1 MDLYI
6 DRNELSRGLARV
18 QGVVERRSTSPVLSY
33 VLLAASDEGLR
44 VTATDTEVAFIG
56 DLSANVEKKGEL
68 AVDANNLF
76 QIVRSLSEPT
86 VHLSLG
92 AGQRLEVRSGQ
103 SFFRLPG
110 VAAEEYPAIPAF
122 NAQGV
127 ANMQTSVIR
136 RLVEQSNFAVAVD
149 DSRYGLNGAHV
160 EEINDDKGR
169 RLRMVA
175 TDGHRLS
182 ASEGTYE
189 GDLAITPRMLLPRKA
204 LNVMRKLLDGHD
216 EGIEIAFGEGT
227 VRLKRPGQIFWF
239 RLLDGEFPDYK
250 AVLPTECKHRVTVK
264 CSDLASAMKR
274 AGILIQE
281 RSRAVKFHFSDNQL
295 EITCQNVDRGEVREV
310 VPVELDGE
318 AITMGFNISYLK
330 DILNVISGATVQ
342 FEMSHQLGP
351 CLIQDPGDG
360 SAFFVVMPM
369 RLD

>member
-1 MDLYI
+1 
-6 DRNELSRGLARV
+6 
-18 QGVVERRSTSPVLSY
+18 
-33 VLLAASDEGLR
+33 LLAASESGLR

-56 DLSANVEKKGEL
+56 DLAANVEKNGEL

-86 VHLSLG
+86 VHLLLG
-92 AGQRLEVRSGQ
+92 AGQRLEIRCGK

-110 VAAEEYPAIPAF
+110 VQAEEYPAIPAF

-136 RLVEQSNFAVAVD
+136 RLVEQSNFAVATD

-160 EEINDDKGR
+160 EEINDDNGR

-182 ASEGTYE
+182 ASEGTFE

-204 LNVMRKLLDGHD
+204 LNVMRKLFDGHD
-216 EGIEIAFGEGT
+216 EAIEIAFGEGT
-227 VRLKRPGQIFWF
+227 IRLKRPGQVFWF
-239 RLLDGEFPDYK
+239 RLLEGEFPDYK
-250 AVLPTECKHRVTVK
+250 AVLPSECKHRVTMK
-264 CSDLASAMKR
+264 CTDLASALKR

-281 RSRAVKFHFSDNQL
+281 RSRAVRFHFSDDQL
-295 EITCQNVDRGEVREV
+295 EIACQNVDHGEVKELV
-310 VPVELDGE
+310 TVELDGD

-330 DILNVISGATVQ
+330 DILGVLSGQTIQ
-342 FEMSHQLGP
+342 FEMSHHLGP
-351 CLIQDPGDG
+351 CLIRDPSDV